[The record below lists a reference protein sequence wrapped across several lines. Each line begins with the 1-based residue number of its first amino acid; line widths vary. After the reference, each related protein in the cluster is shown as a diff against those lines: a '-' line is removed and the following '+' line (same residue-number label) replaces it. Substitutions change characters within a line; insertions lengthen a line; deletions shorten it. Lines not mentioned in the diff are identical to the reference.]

1 MPCPLSAVRVRGIRL
16 PGGYAHKALDN
27 ADKNVHTATMNT
39 ASFVMRDQ
47 PRSLTQR
54 MRDLS
59 KKERH
64 KVMASAA
71 ETLAEYYRTDPEIQ
85 EWQALDGE
93 DFYDAGDDGSS
104 KVKVKMLSP

>member
-1 MPCPLSAVRVRGIRL
+1 
-16 PGGYAHKALDN
+16 
-27 ADKNVHTATMNT
+27 MNT
-39 ASFVMRDQ
+39 APFVLKDL
-47 PRSLTQR
+47 PRSLTRR
-54 MRDLS
+54 MQDLS

-85 EWQALDGE
+85 EWQALNGE